1 MNIQNTKQ
9 LISSIPSDVTLVAV
23 TKNQTIED
31 VTALYDLGIS
41 DFGENK
47 LQELLKKQVI
57 FPDVRWHFIGRI
69 QSNKIK
75 QIVNSSYLIH
85 SVSEIR
91 YLDKINSEAGK
102 IDKVQKILL
111 QLNLAN
117 EESKK
122 GISLND
128 FSYVINNSNSYS
140 NVEICGLMV
149 MGNHVD
155 DSTIIKSTFNQA
167 HSLFKEISES
177 NYNFNTLSMGM
188 SNDYELA
195 IKSGSNMIRL
205 GTVLFKG

>member
-9 LISSIPSDVTLVAV
+9 LIESIPSDVTLVAV
-23 TKNQTIED
+23 TKNQTIKD
-31 VTALYDLGIS
+31 VTALYDLEIS

-47 LQELLKKQVI
+47 LQELLKKQAI

-75 QIVNSSYLIH
+75 QIVNCSYLIH

-91 YLDKINSEAGK
+91 YLDKINSEASK
-102 IDKVQKILL
+102 INKVQKVLL

-117 EESKK
+117 EETKK
-122 GISLND
+122 GISLED
-128 FSYVINNSNSYS
+128 FNEVINNSNSYS

-155 DSTIIKSTFNQA
+155 NAAIIKTTFDQA
-167 HSLFKEISES
+167 NSLFKDIYKS
-177 NYNFNTLSMGM
+177 NPNFNTLSMGM
-188 SNDYELA
+188 SNDYQLA
-195 IKSGSNMIRL
+195 IESGSNMIRL
-205 GTVLFKG
+205 GTVLFKD